1 MDLLVATNLTK
12 RFGGLIAVNSVD
24 LVVKE
29 NSFTLLIGPNGS
41 GKTTFLNVCTGVLK
55 PDGGN
60 VYFEGKDITGLPP
73 NKIYDFGLIR
83 TFQIPI
89 PFLSLTILDNVIAAM
104 RNPGEYPFNALFKR
118 KEWAEVEEE
127 NMEKAFS
134 VLRRVGLDEMWDKPA
149 YSLGGAQLKMLEV
162 ARALAAG
169 AKLIALDEP
178 IGGVDPV
185 YADEILLYLKELQR
199 SGITFLVIEHRIDII
214 APYADYA
221 YAMNRGNIISQGTP
235 DEVLNDPQVVEV
247 YIG

>member
-55 PDGGN
+55 PDGGK
-60 VYFEGKDITGLPP
+60 VYFEGEDITGLPP
-73 NKIYDFGLIR
+73 NKIYDYGLIR

-118 KEWAEVEEE
+118 KGWVEVEEE

-134 VLRRVGLDEMWDKPA
+134 VLKRVGLDKMWDKPA

-178 IGGVDPV
+178 IGGVDPI
-185 YADEILLYLKELQR
+185 YADEILSYLKELQR

-221 YAMNRGNIISQGTP
+221 YAMNRGSIISQGTP

>member
-24 LVVKE
+24 LVVKK

-55 PDGGN
+55 PDGGK

-73 NKIYDFGLIR
+73 NKIYDYGLIR

-118 KEWAEVEEE
+118 RGWVEVEEE

-178 IGGVDPV
+178 IGGVDPI
-185 YADEILLYLKELQR
+185 YADEILSYLKELQR

>member
-55 PDGGN
+55 PDGGK
-60 VYFEGKDITGLPP
+60 VYFEGEDITGLPP
-73 NKIYDFGLIR
+73 NKIYDYGLIR

-118 KEWAEVEEE
+118 RGWVEVEEE

-134 VLRRVGLDEMWDKPA
+134 VLKRVGLDEMWDKPA

-178 IGGVDPV
+178 IGGVDPI
-185 YADEILLYLKELQR
+185 YADEILSYLKELQR

-221 YAMNRGNIISQGTP
+221 YAMNRGSIISQGTP

>member
-55 PDGGN
+55 PDGGK

-73 NKIYDFGLIR
+73 NKIYDYGLIR

-118 KEWAEVEEE
+118 KGWVEVEEE

-134 VLRRVGLDEMWDKPA
+134 VLKRVGLDEMWDKPA

-178 IGGVDPV
+178 IGGVDPI
-185 YADEILLYLKELQR
+185 YADEILSYLKELQR

>member
-55 PDGGN
+55 PDGGK
-60 VYFEGKDITGLPP
+60 VYFEGEDITGLPP
-73 NKIYDFGLIR
+73 NKIYDYGLIR

-118 KEWAEVEEE
+118 KEWVEVEEE

-134 VLRRVGLDEMWDKPA
+134 VLKRVGLDEMWDKPA

-178 IGGVDPV
+178 IGGVDPI
-185 YADEILLYLKELQR
+185 YADEILSYLKELQR

-221 YAMNRGNIISQGTP
+221 YAMNRGSIISQGTP

>member
-178 IGGVDPV
+178 IGGVDPI
-185 YADEILLYLKELQR
+185 YADEILSYLKELQK
-199 SGITFLVIEHRIDII
+199 SGLTFLVIEHRIDII

>member
-24 LVVKE
+24 LVVKK

-55 PDGGN
+55 PDGGK
-60 VYFEGKDITGLPP
+60 VYFEGEDITGLPP
-73 NKIYDFGLIR
+73 NKIYDYGLIR

-118 KEWAEVEEE
+118 KKWVEVEEE

-134 VLRRVGLDEMWDKPA
+134 VLKRVGLDEMWDKPA

-178 IGGVDPV
+178 IGGVDPI
-185 YADEILLYLKELQR
+185 YADEILSYLKELQR

>member
-24 LVVKE
+24 LVVKK

-55 PDGGN
+55 PDGGK
-60 VYFEGKDITGLPP
+60 VYFEGEDITGLPP
-73 NKIYDFGLIR
+73 NKIYDYGLIR

-118 KEWAEVEEE
+118 RGWVEVEEE

-134 VLRRVGLDEMWDKPA
+134 VLKRVGLDEMWDKPA

-178 IGGVDPV
+178 IGGVDPI
-185 YADEILLYLKELQR
+185 YADEILSYLKELQR

>member
-185 YADEILLYLKELQR
+185 YADEILSYLKELQK
-199 SGITFLVIEHRIDII
+199 SGLTFLVIEHRIDII

>member
-1 MDLLVATNLTK
+1 
-12 RFGGLIAVNSVD
+12 
-24 LVVKE
+24 
-29 NSFTLLIGPNGS
+29 
-41 GKTTFLNVCTGVLK
+41 
-55 PDGGN
+55 
-60 VYFEGKDITGLPP
+60 DITGLPP
-73 NKIYDFGLIR
+73 NKIYDYGLIR

-118 KEWAEVEEE
+118 KGWVEVEEE

-134 VLRRVGLDEMWDKPA
+134 VLKRVGLDNMWDKPA

-178 IGGVDPV
+178 IGGVDPI
-185 YADEILLYLKELQR
+185 YADEILSYLKELQR

-221 YAMNRGNIISQGTP
+221 YAMNRGSIISQGTP

>member
-55 PDGGN
+55 PDGGK
-60 VYFEGKDITGLPP
+60 VYFEGEDITGLPP
-73 NKIYDFGLIR
+73 NKIYDYGLIR

-118 KEWAEVEEE
+118 RGWVEVEEE

-134 VLRRVGLDEMWDKPA
+134 VLKRVGLDEMWDKPA

-185 YADEILLYLKELQR
+185 YADEILSYLKELQR

-221 YAMNRGNIISQGTP
+221 YAMNRGSIISQGTP

>member
-127 NMEKAFS
+127 NMEKAFG
-134 VLRRVGLDEMWDKPA
+134 VLRRVGLDKMWDKPA

-178 IGGVDPV
+178 IGGVDPI
-185 YADEILLYLKELQR
+185 YADEILSYLKELQK
-199 SGITFLVIEHRIDII
+199 SGLTFLVIEHRIDII

>member
-24 LVVKE
+24 LVVKK

-55 PDGGN
+55 PDGGK

-73 NKIYDFGLIR
+73 NKIYDYGLIR

-118 KEWAEVEEE
+118 KKWVEVEEE

-134 VLRRVGLDEMWDKPA
+134 VLKRVGLDEMWDKPA

-178 IGGVDPV
+178 IGGVDPI
-185 YADEILLYLKELQR
+185 YADEILSYLKELQR

>member
-24 LVVKE
+24 LVVKK

-55 PDGGN
+55 PDGGK

-73 NKIYDFGLIR
+73 NKIYDYGLIR

-178 IGGVDPV
+178 IGGVDPI
-185 YADEILLYLKELQR
+185 YADEILSYLKELQR

-221 YAMNRGNIISQGTP
+221 YAMNRGSIISQGTP

>member
-55 PDGGN
+55 PDGGK
-60 VYFEGKDITGLPP
+60 VYFEGEDITGLPP
-73 NKIYDFGLIR
+73 NKIYDYGLIR

-118 KEWAEVEEE
+118 RGWVEVEEE

-178 IGGVDPV
+178 IGGVDPI
-185 YADEILLYLKELQR
+185 YADEILSYLKELQR

>member
-55 PDGGN
+55 PDGGS

-89 PFLSLTILDNVIAAM
+89 PFLSLTILDNIIAAM

-118 KEWAEVEEE
+118 KGWVEAEEE

-134 VLRRVGLDEMWDKPA
+134 VLKRVGLDNMWDKPA

-221 YAMNRGNIISQGTP
+221 YAMNRGNIISKGTP

>member
-118 KEWAEVEEE
+118 KGWVEVEEE

-134 VLRRVGLDEMWDKPA
+134 VLKRVGLDNMWDKPA

-178 IGGVDPV
+178 IGGVDPI
-185 YADEILLYLKELQR
+185 YADEILSYLKELQR

-221 YAMNRGNIISQGTP
+221 YAMNRGSIISQGTP

>member
-55 PDGGN
+55 PDGGK
-60 VYFEGKDITGLPP
+60 VYFEGEDITGLPP
-73 NKIYDFGLIR
+73 NKIYDYGLIR

-118 KEWAEVEEE
+118 RGWVEVEEE

-178 IGGVDPV
+178 IGGVDPI
-185 YADEILLYLKELQR
+185 YADEILSYLKELQR

-221 YAMNRGNIISQGTP
+221 YAMNRGSIISQGTP

>member
-55 PDGGN
+55 PDGGR

-118 KEWAEVEEE
+118 KEWAEVEEK
-127 NMEKAFS
+127 NMEKAFG
-134 VLRRVGLDEMWDKPA
+134 VLRRVGLDKMWDKPA

-178 IGGVDPV
+178 IGGVDPI
-185 YADEILLYLKELQR
+185 YADEILSYLKELQK
-199 SGITFLVIEHRIDII
+199 SGLTFLVIEHRIDII

-221 YAMNRGNIISQGTP
+221 YAMNRGNLISQGTP